1 MLGYE
6 FPTTLFLLTTEKFYI
21 VTTPK
26 KGLYAHSRILI
37 NRFWELNANLVVA
50 KHLEPL
56 KGGKIPVEI
65 LVRGKDE
72 AANSQIFKDL
82 AEVIKKSGKKIGVIA
97 KDSAQGPFV
106 NDWKKVYPSEVEGV
120 EEVDVAPVF
129 SSFLAIKDDA
139 ELVRSQ

>member
-1 MLGYE
+1 MV
-6 FPTTLFLLTTEKFYI
+6 FT
-21 VTTPK
+21 
-26 KGLYAHSRILI
+26 
-37 NRFWELNANLVVA
+37 A

-82 AEVIKKSGKKIGVIA
+82 AEVIKKSGKKVGVIA
-97 KDSAQGPFV
+97 KDSAQGPFA

-120 EEVDVAPVF
+120 EEVDVAPAF
-129 SSFLAIKDDA
+129 SAFLAIKDDA
-139 ELVRSQ
+139 ELVSRYQSVQYGRSILIVFLRKLCVLLLGLWSVL

>member
-1 MLGYE
+1 MSPDLS
-6 FPTTLFLLTTEKFYI
+6 
-21 VTTPK
+21 
-26 KGLYAHSRILI
+26 SR
-37 NRFWELNANLVVA
+37 LNTDLMVLVA

-72 AANSQIFKDL
+72 AANFQIFKDL
-82 AEVIKKSGKKIGVIA
+82 AEVIKKSGKKVGAIA

-120 EEVDVAPVF
+120 EEVDVTPAF
-129 SSFLAIKDDA
+129 SAFLAIKDDA
-139 ELVRSQ
+139 ELVKLQSPQL